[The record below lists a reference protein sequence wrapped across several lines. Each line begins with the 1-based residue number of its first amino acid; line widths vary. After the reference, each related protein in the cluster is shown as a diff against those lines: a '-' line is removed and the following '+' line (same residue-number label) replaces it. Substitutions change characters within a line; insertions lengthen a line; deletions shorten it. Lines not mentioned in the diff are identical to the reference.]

1 MCDGYFSTRDG
12 YVGLCTDSYT
22 HTDTLLLMNVL
33 INKFDL
39 DCRTEKKGSGLRIII
54 KKNSLI
60 KLQTLVGKYIIP
72 SMQYKI
78 GLNLNF
84 VH

>member
-1 MCDGYFSTRDG
+1 LFYLNDKKIIPVNINDLLTPIAIAYWIMCDGYFSTRDG

-39 DCRTEKKGSGLRIII
+39 DCRTEKK
-54 KKNSLI
+54 KV
-60 KLQTLVGKYIIP
+60 QD
-72 SMQYKI
+72 
-78 GLNLNF
+78 
-84 VH
+84 